1 MNRLL
6 RLALAAFPF
15 AAVPAFAGTIVFSSG
30 DFSGWS
36 IGAAFPGSY
45 TAQNASVQATGGNS
59 DSYLLVQTTTNDI
72 THTAYFNPLF
82 TFDPSP
88 GATIT
93 GLDLDVDVRTFAGT
107 IHSYAIAVQQGGQ
120 TYVSGGTT
128 PISYGSWTRVNFSA
142 FLDPLYWY
150 GVNATPPHQNY
161 RLDSIGGPD
170 FGPGGAPITFG
181 FYTGNWGGLGITVGY
196 DNFSLTVTT
205 STPVVEPPPPP
216 PPAPVPDSATTG
228 LALLGAYAGLV
239 ALRSRRARR

>member
-1 MNRLL
+1 MCRFL
-6 RLALAAFPF
+6 RLVLAAASF
-15 AAVPAFAGTIVFSSG
+15 ANVPAFAGTIVFSSG
-30 DFSGWS
+30 DFSDWS
-36 IGAAFPGSY
+36 IGAAFPNSY

-59 DSYLLVQTTTNDI
+59 DSYLRVQTTTNDI
-72 THTAYFNPLF
+72 SHTAYFNPLF

-93 GLDLDVDVRTFAGT
+93 GLDLGVDVRTFAGS

-150 GVNATPPHQNY
+150 GVNATPPHQNH

-181 FYTGNWGGLGITVGY
+181 FYTGNVGGLGITVGY

-205 STPVVEPPPPP
+205 STTVVEPPPP
-216 PPAPVPDSATTG
+216 AVVSDTSATG
-228 LALLGAYAGLV
+228 LALLAAFAGLA
-239 ALRSRRARR
+239 ALRPRRFARN